1 MVDSV
6 ASRSKTGGLLDF
18 HRFDDEPGEL
28 PEVGIWSPIDPVARP
43 FRVLAHGRGKRHAG
57 GWRRGIRGAHP
68 ARPMMMVKAPVRVPR
83 GPIESFMLMSLALWF
98 RGLLS
103 RTRGPI

>member
-1 MVDSV
+1 
-6 ASRSKTGGLLDF
+6 
-18 HRFDDEPGEL
+18 
-28 PEVGIWSPIDPVARP
+28 
-43 FRVLAHGRGKRHAG
+43 
-57 GWRRGIRGAHP
+57 
-68 ARPMMMVKAPVRVPR
+68 MVKAPVRVPR